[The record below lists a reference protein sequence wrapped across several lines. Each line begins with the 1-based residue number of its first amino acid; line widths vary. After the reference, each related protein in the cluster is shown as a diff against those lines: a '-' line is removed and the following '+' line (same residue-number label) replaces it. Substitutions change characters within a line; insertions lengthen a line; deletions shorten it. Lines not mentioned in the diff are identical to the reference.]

1 MKESDKLQKASL
13 HCYRML
19 YANATPPASFDALM
33 ESAIVNDRG
42 QKEIPFLDY
51 QIPKE
56 IFDEIV
62 MDTIKMYKIKTP
74 RLVSE
79 FKFVIYLGCSPR
91 FS

>member
-42 QKEIPFLDY
+42 L
-51 QIPKE
+51 
-56 IFDEIV
+56 
-62 MDTIKMYKIKTP
+62 
-74 RLVSE
+74 
-79 FKFVIYLGCSPR
+79 
-91 FS
+91 